1 MKTPLALPS
10 MSLAVALVGWLTGT
24 GVRLLAVEHD
34 AAPAPQSLPTVEAD
48 LLSGLPVLPKP
59 QVRPAPALGPLETL
73 APGVAISRG
82 NCVVLDGVLNVDQGP
97 TDGLEVFAS
106 LKDGKNHESLI
117 KLDTTLGQLVK
128 AACIAALGLGDGQ
141 PTDEGSGLPA
151 RGTPVML
158 TMRWQSDGATVM
170 VAASSLVRDRVIDR
184 PYPALAWIY
193 TGSRFERI
201 FQNGSD
207 GKPVGREVFML
218 DATRSIAVNYDE
230 PDALIASPFPGA
242 KLDVRFEANS
252 GICPP
257 AGTPVQLVIE
267 KAGLPIDL
275 ILAGDGSLGDGSAT
289 LDEAALSA
297 CLAGLAER
305 PIRVVTVQVDRSV
318 ARTHDVMARARIIAA
333 AAAAKTWL
341 VPVFVLKP

>member
-10 MSLAVALVGWLTGT
+10 MLLSVALVACQGGAGT
-24 GVRLLAVEHD
+24 RLAAVEHD
-34 AAPAPQSLPTVEAD
+34 AAPAPQSLPAGDAD
-48 LLSGLPVLPKP
+48 LLTGLPVLPKP

-82 NCVVLDGVLNVDQGP
+82 RCVVLEGVLNVDQGP
-97 TDGLEVFAS
+97 TDGLEVLAS
-106 LKDGKNHESLI
+106 LKNGKNHESLI

-151 RGTPVML
+151 RGTPVAL
-158 TMRWQSDGATVM
+158 SVRWQSEGATVTI
-170 VAASSLVRDRVIDR
+170 AASSLVRDRVIDR
-184 PYPALAWIY
+184 PYPALAWTY
-193 TGSRFERI
+193 TGSRFARV
-201 FQNGSD
+201 FQNGPD
-207 GKPVGREVFML
+207 GQPVGQEVFML
-218 DATRSIAVNYDE
+218 DATRSIAVNFDE

-242 KLDVRFEANS
+242 VVDVRFETNS

-267 KAGLPIDL
+267 KADLPIDFV
-275 ILAGDGSLGDGSAT
+275 LAGDGSLGDGTTT
-289 LDEAALSA
+289 LDAAALSA
-297 CLAGLAER
+297 RLSSLAER
-305 PIRVVTVQVDRSV
+305 ELRVVTVQVDKAV
-318 ARTHDVMARARIIAA
+318 ARTHDAAARARIIAA